1 MQVIRYECGASVI
14 FPAVFNPTS
23 RVQSVKSIGEKETG
37 GVHKHDDSD
46 FVHRHYLFLTHSY
59 NFAYRAINY
68 NGT

>member
-14 FPAVFNPTS
+14 FPAVFQPHITS
-23 RVQSVKSIGEKETG
+23 SISQIHWRKETG